1 MIYILTGAIRTGKT
15 TALLNWS
22 KTRNDVDGLLCP
34 DDEKG
39 KRYFLKIKK
48 NEDFNLEAEVES
60 ESEDV
65 ITIGNFKFLKSA
77 FKEANDY
84 LISTASEAENRYLVI
99 DELGKLELKKE
110 GLHRS
115 AEALISKFKNDNAQ
129 HVILVVRDYL
139 LDSVLEHYAITEYS
153 LLEKGDIEWFE

>member
-1 MIYILTGAIRTGKT
+1 MIYILTGAIRTWKT
-15 TALLNWS
+15 TALFYWINDR
-22 KTRNDVDGLLCP
+22 KDVDGLLCP
-34 DDEKG
+34 DNKNG
-39 KRYFLKIKK
+39 KRYFLKVKSRH
-48 NEDFNLEAEVES
+48 ELELEVET

-65 ITIGNFKFLKSA
+65 IAIGDFKFLKSA

-84 LISTASEAENRYLVI
+84 LISTASETENRYLII
-99 DELGKLELKKE
+99 DELGKLELKQE

-129 HVILVVRDYL
+129 HLILVVRDYL

-153 LLEKGDIEWFE
+153 LLEKEGLKWFE

>member
-15 TALLNWS
+15 TALFHWIND
-22 KTRNDVDGLLCP
+22 RNDVDGLLSP
-34 DDEKG
+34 DDENG
-39 KRYFLKIKK
+39 KRYFLKIKSK
-48 NEDFNLEAEVES
+48 EKFKLEAEADLET
-60 ESEDV
+60 ENR
-65 ITIGNFKFLKSA
+65 IAIGNFQFLKSA

-84 LISTASEAENRYLVI
+84 LISIASETENRYLII
-99 DELGKLELKKE
+99 DEIGKLELKNG

-139 LDSVLEHYAITEYS
+139 LDAVLEHYAITEYS